1 MKKTLAA
8 LAVLGAFAGSAA
20 AADVQLYGVVDE
32 GFIYTN
38 TKVTD
43 EKSDNQFQLGSG
55 LNLGSRW
62 GLKGT
67 EDLGNGYK
75 VGFKLESGFNA
86 DTGTLQENRLF
97 RREAGLTLSGPFGSV
112 AFGRFGGLSS
122 SCGTYDMLGYVES
135 FDGGD
140 GDVWGFAA
148 SDRYDNMVVYQTPR
162 FAGLQLTAQYSFK
175 TDSKASAKVNSDGD
189 PEFSGD
195 EGTSHAQRYASIG
208 VSGEYGPAAFA
219 VGYELTKYGANE
231 NNGGTSAVAY
241 GRELDKDGQLV
252 FIGGNYDFEVV
263 QLFAEAQYFKHQ
275 TSVAGIDAELS
286 SNTYK
291 ALGLKGY
298 GLHLG
303 AAAPLGAGT
312 LTAGLYF
319 VDFSEEY
326 AGNEADSDYK
336 YYGVSARYNYP
347 LSTRTGVYVGA
358 GYGQTK
364 GDAAEGDVSDY
375 KAQVTQVYCGLVHT
389 F

>member
-1 MKKTLAA
+1 M
-8 LAVLGAFAGSAA
+8 
-20 AADVQLYGVVDE
+20 
-32 GFIYTN
+32 
-38 TKVTD
+38 
-43 EKSDNQFQLGSG
+43 
-55 LNLGSRW
+55 
-62 GLKGT
+62 
-67 EDLGNGYK
+67 
-75 VGFKLESGFNA
+75 
-86 DTGTLQENRLF
+86 
-97 RREAGLTLSGPFGSV
+97 
-112 AFGRFGGLSS
+112 
-122 SCGTYDMLGYVES
+122 
-135 FDGGD
+135 
-140 GDVWGFAA
+140 
-148 SDRYDNMVVYQTPR
+148 
-162 FAGLQLTAQYSFK
+162 
-175 TDSKASAKVNSDGD
+175 
-189 PEFSGD
+189 
-195 EGTSHAQRYASIG
+195 
-208 VSGEYGPAAFA
+208 SGEYGPAAFA

-231 NNGGTSAVAY
+231 NNGGTPAVAY

-286 SNTYK
+286 NNTYK

>member
-97 RREAGLTLSGPFGSV
+97 RREAGLTLYGPFGSLG
-112 AFGRFGGLSS
+112 FGRFGGIASAA
-122 SCGTYDMLGYVES
+122 GTYDLIGYVDS

-140 GDVWGFAA
+140 NNVWGFAA
-148 SDRYDNMVVYQTPR
+148 SSRYDNVVAYQTPR

-175 TDSKASAKVNSDGD
+175 TDSSATAATY
-189 PEFSGD
+189 SGD
-195 EGTSHAQRYASIG
+195 EGTSAAKRYASIG
-208 VSGEYGPAAFA
+208 VSGDYGAAQFA
-219 VGYELTKYGANE
+219 AGYELTKYGAN
-231 NNGGTSAVAY
+231 TSGIREVA
-241 GRELDKDGQLV
+241 DKDGSLV
-252 FIGGNYDFEVV
+252 FVGGNYNFEVV
-263 QLFAEAQYFKHQ
+263 RVYAEAQYFEGLSDIKNAYKFVNQ
-275 TSVAGIDAELS
+275 CKAGFD
-286 SNTYK
+286 
-291 ALGLKGY
+291 GLKGY

-303 AAAPLGAGT
+303 AKAPIAAGT
-312 LTAGLYF
+312 LTAGLYY
-319 VDFSEEY
+319 VDAKEDLT
-326 AGNEADSDYK
+326 ADADQDFK
-336 YYGVSARYNYP
+336 YYGVSARYVYP
-347 LSTRTGVYVGA
+347 LSKRTSVYGGA
-358 GYGQTK
+358 GYGQTSV
-364 GDAAEGDVSDY
+364 DNAAANGSDQDTKLVQAY
-375 KAQVTQVYCGLVHT
+375 VGLSHT